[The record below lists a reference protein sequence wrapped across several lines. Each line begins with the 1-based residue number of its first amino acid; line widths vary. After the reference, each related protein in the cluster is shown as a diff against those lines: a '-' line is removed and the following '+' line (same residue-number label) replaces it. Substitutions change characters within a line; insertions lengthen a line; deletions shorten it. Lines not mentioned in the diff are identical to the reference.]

1 MKLQL
6 DENTLNAY
14 INEAIRQE
22 LNENYRVDFGKLG
35 RPALPARKQHK
46 AQKRRLQKGAYNRM
60 SLISTSKLKKVLND
74 MGYSDDQIRAG
85 IKSGAIL
92 VGNGT
97 GENFARY
104 QNLNRQNRK
113 DARLM
118 SRMNMRVAGG
128 EENQPTQETPA
139 QAQAQQGPAQ
149 QTWNGTF
156 PWDNV
161 TPRWTPRRQAPAPV
175 PAPQQPAQ
183 PQPAQTRQ
191 PIQPAVNPQPT
202 APISA
207 PTGVTGPQAGLH
219 GIDAH
224 APQQPGVATRKMNE
238 DMFKSLVKSVIRE
251 SLDELMTQAEL
262 DASAPAQTGNY
273 PSVFPYKGNRQK
285 IGQFQTWFND
295 NMGGRLAVDG
305 IWGPKSEAAYQQWL
319 SNPGMADL

>member
-22 LNENYRVDFGKLG
+22 LNENYRVDFGKLE
-35 RPALPARKQHK
+35 RAALPARKQHK

-60 SLISTSKLKKVLND
+60 SLISTSRLKKVLND

-128 EENQPTQETPA
+128 EENQPAQEAPA
-139 QAQAQQGPAQ
+139 KK
-149 QTWNGTF
+149 TWNGTF

-161 TPRWTPRRQAPAPV
+161 TPRWTPRRQTQAPV
-175 PAPQQPAQ
+175 QAPQQPAQ
-183 PQPAQTRQ
+183 QEPVQTRQ
-191 PIQPAVNPQPT
+191 PIQPVLNPQP
-202 APISA
+202 AVPINA
-207 PTGVTGPQAGLH
+207 PTGVTAPQEGLH

-224 APQQPGVATRKMNE
+224 KPQVPGAATRKMNE
-238 DMFKSLVKSVIRE
+238 DTFKSLVKSVIKE
-251 SLDELMTQAEL
+251 SLDELMTQAEP

-273 PSVFPYKGNRQK
+273 PSVFPYKGIRQK

-319 SNPGMADL
+319 SSPEMADL